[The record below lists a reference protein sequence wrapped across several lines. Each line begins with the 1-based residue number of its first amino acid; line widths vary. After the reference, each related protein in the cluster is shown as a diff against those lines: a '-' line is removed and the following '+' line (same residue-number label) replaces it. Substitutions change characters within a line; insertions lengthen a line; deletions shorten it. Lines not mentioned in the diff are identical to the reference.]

1 MGIMKRTTSNKFSIM
16 PLAIMLIGM
25 LCGAPVKAFSQALD
39 GDTASVT
46 VKPDA
51 DKPLTDITTGNV
63 AELDTANLAT
73 DGDTASATLKP
84 NADVPFTEIDTTMVE
99 TPDTGSV
106 ESPVVPGGNED
117 IKEPVVVDDA
127 TLRAMIVE
135 FIEENSYYDDFN
147 AIDSAFQVRLGI
159 LNVETTIEDVHSV
172 LEEEF
177 DKINSADDI
186 PGIDYFVK
194 KIMNSNKYQGGSGL
208 VGIEE
213 VEVDEEKGDG
223 AIYDLSGIRLP
234 AQPRPSTAFT
244 SRTARNTWP
253 NNVNENNAMTVA
265 TGSSTAIIVNG
276 MT

>member
-1 MGIMKRTTSNKFSIM
+1 MPIVNKIVQPKNMGIMKRTTSNKFFIM
-16 PLAIMLIGM
+16 VLAIMLVGM

-39 GDTASVT
+39 GDTASV
-46 VKPDA
+46 
-51 DKPLTDITTGNV
+51 
-63 AELDTANLAT
+63 
-73 DGDTASATLKP
+73 TLKP

-106 ESPVVPGGNED
+106 ESPVVPGGNEGS
-117 IKEPVVVDDA
+117 KEPVVVDDA
-127 TLRAMIVE
+127 TLRAMMAE
-135 FIEENSYYDDFN
+135 FIEESKVYNDFN
-147 AIDSAFQVRLGI
+147 AIDSAFQVRLEI

-172 LEEEF
+172 LKEEF
-177 DKINSADDI
+177 EKINSADDI

-234 AQPRPSTAFT
+234 APP
-244 SRTARNTWP
+244 
-253 NNVNENNAMTVA
+253 EH
-265 TGSSTAIIVNG
+265 GIYIKNG
-276 MT
+276 KKYLAK

>member
-1 MGIMKRTTSNKFSIM
+1 MPIVNKIVQPKNMGIMKRTTSNKFFIM
-16 PLAIMLIGM
+16 VLAIMLVGM

-39 GDTASVT
+39 GDTASV
-46 VKPDA
+46 
-51 DKPLTDITTGNV
+51 
-63 AELDTANLAT
+63 
-73 DGDTASATLKP
+73 TLKP

-127 TLRAMIVE
+127 TLRAMMAE
-135 FIEENSYYDDFN
+135 FIEESKVYNDFN
-147 AIDSAFQVRLGI
+147 AIDSAFQVRLEI

-172 LEEEF
+172 LKEEF
-177 DKINSADDI
+177 EKINSADDI

-213 VEVDEEKGDG
+213 VEIDEEKGDG

-234 AQPRPSTAFT
+234 APP
-244 SRTARNTWP
+244 
-253 NNVNENNAMTVA
+253 EH
-265 TGSSTAIIVNG
+265 GIYIKNG
-276 MT
+276 KKYLAK

>member
-1 MGIMKRTTSNKFSIM
+1 MPIVNKIVQPKNMGIMKRTTSNKFFIM
-16 PLAIMLIGM
+16 VLAIMLVGM

-39 GDTASVT
+39 GDTASV
-46 VKPDA
+46 
-51 DKPLTDITTGNV
+51 
-63 AELDTANLAT
+63 
-73 DGDTASATLKP
+73 TLKP

-159 LNVETTIEDVHSV
+159 LNVKTTIEDVHSV
-172 LEEEF
+172 LKEEF
-177 DKINSADDI
+177 EKINSADDI

-213 VEVDEEKGDG
+213 LEVDEEKGDG

-234 AQPRPSTAFT
+234 APP
-244 SRTARNTWP
+244 
-253 NNVNENNAMTVA
+253 EH
-265 TGSSTAIIVNG
+265 GIYIKNG
-276 MT
+276 KKYLAK

>member
-1 MGIMKRTTSNKFSIM
+1 MPIVNKIVQPKNMGIMKRTTSNKFFIM
-16 PLAIMLIGM
+16 VLAIMLVGM

-39 GDTASVT
+39 GDTAS
-46 VKPDA
+46 
-51 DKPLTDITTGNV
+51 I
-63 AELDTANLAT
+63 
-73 DGDTASATLKP
+73 SLKP

-127 TLRAMIVE
+127 TLRAMMAE
-135 FIEENSYYDDFN
+135 FIEESKVYNDFN
-147 AIDSAFQVRLGI
+147 AIDSAFQVRLEI

-172 LEEEF
+172 LKEEF
-177 DKINSADDI
+177 EKINSADDI

-208 VGIEE
+208 VSIEE

-234 AQPRPSTAFT
+234 APP
-244 SRTARNTWP
+244 
-253 NNVNENNAMTVA
+253 EH
-265 TGSSTAIIVNG
+265 GIYIKNG
-276 MT
+276 KKYLAK

>member
-1 MGIMKRTTSNKFSIM
+1 MPIVNKIVQPKNMGTMKRTTSNKFSIM
-16 PLAIMLIGM
+16 PLAIMLVGV

-46 VKPDA
+46 VKPD
-51 DKPLTDITTGNV
+51 
-63 AELDTANLAT
+63 
-73 DGDTASATLKP
+73 
-84 NADVPFTEIDTTMVE
+84 ADVPFTEIDTTMVE

-127 TLRAMIVE
+127 TLRAMMAE
-135 FIEENSYYDDFN
+135 FIEESKVYNDFN
-147 AIDSAFQVRLGI
+147 AIDSAFQVRLEI

-172 LEEEF
+172 LKEEF
-177 DKINSADDI
+177 EKINSADDI

-213 VEVDEEKGDG
+213 VEVDEEEGDD
-223 AIYDLSGIRLP
+223 AIYDLSGIKLSAP
-234 AQPRPSTAFT
+234 P
-244 SRTARNTWP
+244 
-253 NNVNENNAMTVA
+253 EH
-265 TGSSTAIIVNG
+265 GIYIKNG
-276 MT
+276 KKYLAK

>member
-1 MGIMKRTTSNKFSIM
+1 MPIVNKIVQPKNMGIMKRTTSNKFFIM
-16 PLAIMLIGM
+16 VLAIMLVGM

-39 GDTASVT
+39 GDTASV
-46 VKPDA
+46 
-51 DKPLTDITTGNV
+51 
-63 AELDTANLAT
+63 
-73 DGDTASATLKP
+73 SLKP
-84 NADVPFTEIDTTMVE
+84 NADVPFTEIDTTIVE

-127 TLRAMIVE
+127 TLRAMMAE
-135 FIEENSYYDDFN
+135 FIEESKVYNDFN
-147 AIDSAFQVRLGI
+147 AIDSAFQVRLEI

-172 LEEEF
+172 LKEEF
-177 DKINSADDI
+177 EKINSADDI

-234 AQPRPSTAFT
+234 APP
-244 SRTARNTWP
+244 
-253 NNVNENNAMTVA
+253 EH
-265 TGSSTAIIVNG
+265 GIYIKNG
-276 MT
+276 KKYLAK

>member
-1 MGIMKRTTSNKFSIM
+1 MPIVNKIVQPKNMGIMKRTTSNKFFIM
-16 PLAIMLIGM
+16 VLAIMLVGM

-39 GDTASVT
+39 GDTAS
-46 VKPDA
+46 
-51 DKPLTDITTGNV
+51 I
-63 AELDTANLAT
+63 
-73 DGDTASATLKP
+73 SLKP

-117 IKEPVVVDDA
+117 IKESVVVDDA
-127 TLRAMIVE
+127 TLRAMIAG

-147 AIDSAFQVRLGI
+147 AIDSAFQVRLEI

-172 LEEEF
+172 LKEEF
-177 DKINSADDI
+177 EKINSADDI

-213 VEVDEEKGDG
+213 VEVDEEEGDD
-223 AIYDLSGIRLP
+223 AIYDLSGIKLSAP
-234 AQPRPSTAFT
+234 P
-244 SRTARNTWP
+244 
-253 NNVNENNAMTVA
+253 EH
-265 TGSSTAIIVNG
+265 GIYIKNG
-276 MT
+276 KKYLAK

>member
-16 PLAIMLIGM
+16 ALAIMLVGM
-25 LCGAPVKAFSQALD
+25 FSGVPVKTSAQSLD
-39 GDTASVT
+39 SDTVSVT
-46 VKPDA
+46 VTPDA
-51 DKPLTDITTGNV
+51 DL
-63 AELDTANLAT
+63 
-73 DGDTASATLKP
+73 
-84 NADVPFTEIDTTMVE
+84 PFTEIDTTMVE

-172 LEEEF
+172 LKEEF
-177 DKINSADDI
+177 EKINSADDI

-234 AQPRPSTAFT
+234 APP
-244 SRTARNTWP
+244 
-253 NNVNENNAMTVA
+253 EH
-265 TGSSTAIIVNG
+265 GIYIKNG
-276 MT
+276 KKYLAK

>member
-1 MGIMKRTTSNKFSIM
+1 MPIVNKIVQPKNMGIMKRTTSNKFFIM
-16 PLAIMLIGM
+16 VLAIMLVGM

-39 GDTASVT
+39 GDTASV
-46 VKPDA
+46 
-51 DKPLTDITTGNV
+51 
-63 AELDTANLAT
+63 
-73 DGDTASATLKP
+73 TLKP

-99 TPDTGSV
+99 TPDTGTV
-106 ESPVVPGGNED
+106 ETPAVPEED
-117 IKEPVVVDDA
+117 EGSKEPVVVDDA

-147 AIDSAFQVRLGI
+147 AIDSAFQVRLEI

-172 LEEEF
+172 LKEEF
-177 DKINSADDI
+177 EKINSADDI

-234 AQPRPSTAFT
+234 APP
-244 SRTARNTWP
+244 
-253 NNVNENNAMTVA
+253 EH
-265 TGSSTAIIVNG
+265 GIYIKNG
-276 MT
+276 KKYLAK

>member
-1 MGIMKRTTSNKFSIM
+1 MPIVNKIVQPKNMGIMKRTTSNKFFIM
-16 PLAIMLIGM
+16 VLAIMLVGM

-46 VKPDA
+46 
-51 DKPLTDITTGNV
+51 
-63 AELDTANLAT
+63 
-73 DGDTASATLKP
+73 LKP
-84 NADVPFTEIDTTMVE
+84 NADVPFTEIYTTMVE

-106 ESPVVPGGNED
+106 ETPAVPDED
-117 IKEPVVVDDA
+117 EGSKEPVVVDDA
-127 TLRAMIVE
+127 TLRAMMAE
-135 FIEENSYYDDFN
+135 FIEESKVYNDFN
-147 AIDSAFQVRLGI
+147 AIDSAFQVRLEI

-172 LEEEF
+172 LKEEF
-177 DKINSADDI
+177 EKINSADDI

-234 AQPRPSTAFT
+234 APP
-244 SRTARNTWP
+244 
-253 NNVNENNAMTVA
+253 EH
-265 TGSSTAIIVNG
+265 GIYIKNG
-276 MT
+276 KKYLAK

>member
-1 MGIMKRTTSNKFSIM
+1 MPIVNKIVQPKNMGIMKRTTSNKFFIM
-16 PLAIMLIGM
+16 VLAIMLVGM

-39 GDTASVT
+39 GDTASV
-46 VKPDA
+46 
-51 DKPLTDITTGNV
+51 
-63 AELDTANLAT
+63 
-73 DGDTASATLKP
+73 TLKP

-117 IKEPVVVDDA
+117 IKEPVVVNDA
-127 TLRAMIVE
+127 TLRAMMAE
-135 FIEENSYYDDFN
+135 FIEESKVYNDFN
-147 AIDSAFQVRLGI
+147 AIDSAFQVRLEI

-172 LEEEF
+172 LKEEF
-177 DKINSADDI
+177 EKINSADDI

-234 AQPRPSTAFT
+234 APP
-244 SRTARNTWP
+244 
-253 NNVNENNAMTVA
+253 EH
-265 TGSSTAIIVNG
+265 GIYIKNG
-276 MT
+276 KKYLAK

>member
-1 MGIMKRTTSNKFSIM
+1 MPIVNKIVQPKNMGIMKRTTSNKFFIM
-16 PLAIMLIGM
+16 VLAIMLVGM
-25 LCGAPVKAFSQALD
+25 FSGVPVKAFSQALD
-39 GDTASVT
+39 GDTASV
-46 VKPDA
+46 
-51 DKPLTDITTGNV
+51 
-63 AELDTANLAT
+63 
-73 DGDTASATLKP
+73 TLKP

-172 LEEEF
+172 LKEEF
-177 DKINSADDI
+177 EKINSADDI

-234 AQPRPSTAFT
+234 APP
-244 SRTARNTWP
+244 
-253 NNVNENNAMTVA
+253 EH
-265 TGSSTAIIVNG
+265 GIYIKNG
-276 MT
+276 KKYLAK

>member
-1 MGIMKRTTSNKFSIM
+1 MPIVNKIVQPKNMGIMKRTTSNKFFIM
-16 PLAIMLIGM
+16 VLAIMLVGM

-39 GDTASVT
+39 GDTAS
-46 VKPDA
+46 
-51 DKPLTDITTGNV
+51 I
-63 AELDTANLAT
+63 
-73 DGDTASATLKP
+73 SLKP

-127 TLRAMIVE
+127 TLRAMMAE
-135 FIEENSYYDDFN
+135 FIEESKVYNDFN
-147 AIDSAFQVRLGI
+147 AIDSAFQVRLEI

-172 LEEEF
+172 LKEEF
-177 DKINSADDI
+177 EKINSADDI

-213 VEVDEEKGDG
+213 VEVDEEEGDG

-234 AQPRPSTAFT
+234 APP
-244 SRTARNTWP
+244 
-253 NNVNENNAMTVA
+253 EH
-265 TGSSTAIIVNG
+265 GIYIKNG
-276 MT
+276 KKYLAK

>member
-1 MGIMKRTTSNKFSIM
+1 MPIVNKIVQPKNMGIMKRTTSNKFSIM
-16 PLAIMLIGM
+16 PLAIMLVGM

-73 DGDTASATLKP
+73 DGDTASVTLKP

-106 ESPVVPGGNED
+106 ESPVVPDED
-117 IKEPVVVDDA
+117 EGSKEPVVVDDA
-127 TLRAMIVE
+127 TLRAMMAE
-135 FIEENSYYDDFN
+135 FIEESKVYNDFN
-147 AIDSAFQVRLGI
+147 AIDSAFQVRLEI

-172 LEEEF
+172 LKEEF
-177 DKINSADDI
+177 EKINSADDI

-234 AQPRPSTAFT
+234 APP
-244 SRTARNTWP
+244 
-253 NNVNENNAMTVA
+253 EH
-265 TGSSTAIIVNG
+265 GIYIKNG
-276 MT
+276 KKYLAK

>member
-1 MGIMKRTTSNKFSIM
+1 MPIVNKIVQPKNMGIMKRTTSNKFFIM
-16 PLAIMLIGM
+16 VLAIMLVGM

-39 GDTASVT
+39 GDTASV
-46 VKPDA
+46 
-51 DKPLTDITTGNV
+51 
-63 AELDTANLAT
+63 
-73 DGDTASATLKP
+73 TLKP

-117 IKEPVVVDDA
+117 FKEPVVVDDA
-127 TLRAMIVE
+127 TLRAMMAE
-135 FIEENSYYDDFN
+135 FIEESKVYNDFN
-147 AIDSAFQVRLGI
+147 AIDSAFQVRLEI

-172 LEEEF
+172 LKEEF
-177 DKINSADDI
+177 EKINSADDI

-234 AQPRPSTAFT
+234 APP
-244 SRTARNTWP
+244 
-253 NNVNENNAMTVA
+253 EH
-265 TGSSTAIIVNG
+265 GIYIKNG
-276 MT
+276 KKYLAK

>member
-1 MGIMKRTTSNKFSIM
+1 MPIVNKIVQPKNMGIMKRTTSNKFFIM
-16 PLAIMLIGM
+16 VLAIMLDGM

-39 GDTASVT
+39 GDTASV
-46 VKPDA
+46 
-51 DKPLTDITTGNV
+51 
-63 AELDTANLAT
+63 
-73 DGDTASATLKP
+73 TLKP

-127 TLRAMIVE
+127 TLRAMMAE
-135 FIEENSYYDDFN
+135 FIEESKVYNDFN
-147 AIDSAFQVRLGI
+147 AIDSAFQVRLEI

-172 LEEEF
+172 LKEEF
-177 DKINSADDI
+177 EKINSADDI

-234 AQPRPSTAFT
+234 APP
-244 SRTARNTWP
+244 
-253 NNVNENNAMTVA
+253 EH
-265 TGSSTAIIVNG
+265 GIYIKNG
-276 MT
+276 KKYLAK

>member
-1 MGIMKRTTSNKFSIM
+1 MGIMKRTTPNKSFIM
-16 PLAIMLIGM
+16 ALAIMLVGM
-25 LCGAPVKAFSQALD
+25 FSGVPVKTSAQSLD
-39 GDTASVT
+39 SDTASVT
-46 VKPDA
+46 VTPDA
-51 DKPLTDITTGNV
+51 DLPFAGI
-63 AELDTANLAT
+63 DTA
-73 DGDTASATLKP
+73 
-84 NADVPFTEIDTTMVE
+84 MVA

-127 TLRAMIVE
+127 TLRAMMAE
-135 FIEENSYYDDFN
+135 FIEESKVYNDFN
-147 AIDSAFQVRLGI
+147 AIDSAFQVRLEI

-172 LEEEF
+172 LKEEF
-177 DKINSADDI
+177 EKINSADDI

-234 AQPRPSTAFT
+234 APP
-244 SRTARNTWP
+244 
-253 NNVNENNAMTVA
+253 EH
-265 TGSSTAIIVNG
+265 GIYIKNG
-276 MT
+276 KKYLAK

>member
-1 MGIMKRTTSNKFSIM
+1 MPIVNKIVQPKNMEIMKRTTPNKSFIM
-16 PLAIMLIGM
+16 ALAIMLVGM
-25 LCGAPVKAFSQALD
+25 LCGTPVKAFSQVLD
-39 GDTASVT
+39 GDTASV
-46 VKPDA
+46 
-51 DKPLTDITTGNV
+51 
-63 AELDTANLAT
+63 
-73 DGDTASATLKP
+73 TLKP
-84 NADVPFTEIDTTMVE
+84 NADVPFMEIDTTMVE

-147 AIDSAFQVRLGI
+147 AIDSAFQVRLEI

-172 LEEEF
+172 LKEEF
-177 DKINSADDI
+177 EKINSADDI

-234 AQPRPSTAFT
+234 APP
-244 SRTARNTWP
+244 
-253 NNVNENNAMTVA
+253 EH
-265 TGSSTAIIVNG
+265 GIYIKNG
-276 MT
+276 KKYLAK

>member
-1 MGIMKRTTSNKFSIM
+1 MPIVNKIVQPKNMGIMKRTTSNKFFIM
-16 PLAIMLIGM
+16 VLAIMLVGM

-39 GDTASVT
+39 GDTAS
-46 VKPDA
+46 
-51 DKPLTDITTGNV
+51 I
-63 AELDTANLAT
+63 
-73 DGDTASATLKP
+73 SLKP

-147 AIDSAFQVRLGI
+147 AIDSAFQVRLEI

-172 LEEEF
+172 LKEEF
-177 DKINSADDI
+177 EKINSADDI

-234 AQPRPSTAFT
+234 APP
-244 SRTARNTWP
+244 
-253 NNVNENNAMTVA
+253 EH
-265 TGSSTAIIVNG
+265 GIYIKNG
-276 MT
+276 KKYLAK

>member
-1 MGIMKRTTSNKFSIM
+1 MPIVNKIVQPKNMGTMKRTTSNKFFIM
-16 PLAIMLIGM
+16 VLAIMLVGM

-39 GDTASVT
+39 GDTASV
-46 VKPDA
+46 
-51 DKPLTDITTGNV
+51 
-63 AELDTANLAT
+63 
-73 DGDTASATLKP
+73 TLKP

-99 TPDTGSV
+99 TPDTGTV
-106 ESPVVPGGNED
+106 ETPAVPDED
-117 IKEPVVVDDA
+117 EGSKEPVVVDDA

-147 AIDSAFQVRLGI
+147 AIDSAFQVRLEI

-172 LEEEF
+172 LKEEF
-177 DKINSADDI
+177 EKINSADDI

-234 AQPRPSTAFT
+234 APP
-244 SRTARNTWP
+244 
-253 NNVNENNAMTVA
+253 EH
-265 TGSSTAIIVNG
+265 GIYIKNG
-276 MT
+276 KKYLAK

>member
-1 MGIMKRTTSNKFSIM
+1 MPIVNKIVQPKNMGIMKRTTSNKFFIM
-16 PLAIMLIGM
+16 VLAIMLVGM

-39 GDTASVT
+39 GDTAS
-46 VKPDA
+46 
-51 DKPLTDITTGNV
+51 I
-63 AELDTANLAT
+63 
-73 DGDTASATLKP
+73 SLKP

-127 TLRAMIVE
+127 TLRAMMAE
-135 FIEENSYYDDFN
+135 FIKESKVYNDFN
-147 AIDSAFQVRLGI
+147 AIDSAFQVRLEI
-159 LNVETTIEDVHSV
+159 LNVETTIEDVRSV
-172 LEEEF
+172 LKEEF
-177 DKINSADDI
+177 EKINSADDI

-223 AIYDLSGIRLP
+223 AIYNLSGIRLP
-234 AQPRPSTAFT
+234 APP
-244 SRTARNTWP
+244 
-253 NNVNENNAMTVA
+253 EH
-265 TGSSTAIIVNG
+265 GIYIKNG
-276 MT
+276 KKYLAK